1 MPEIIIIAGASG
13 SGKSFLARHMPI
25 LEEGVELVKKLST
38 RKPREYEL
46 ETPTDTDLEFVDE
59 QKVLSCEYRYVYAD
73 AIYGIKKSRLAKVL
87 RAGRSPF
94 LIVRDSSTISKIK
107 ADFPGQVFV
116 AYVRSTLDQKALQG
130 VLQQQGLSE
139 ISADERLR
147 RDELDLQQF
156 LNFRDIYN
164 SVIANDYNPDNFIAQ
179 FRHELGEFRLRSMIV
194 PNYAFLIM
202 AFDEEMDE
210 THQAIIQAPR
220 LSNHPYI
227 HIERID
233 AIRGDYHIYD
243 QIISCIRKSEFII
256 ADLTLEKP
264 NVYFELGYARG
275 IGKEVLSLAR
285 RGSKLHFDIQGVR
298 TDFYNGPID
307 AQNQVIKYIEA
318 RSS

>member
-38 RKPREYEL
+38 RKPREYEV
-46 ETPTDTDLEFVDE
+46 ETPSDTDLDFVE
-59 QKVLSCEYRYVYAD
+59 EEKVLACDYRYVYAD
-73 AIYGIKKSRLAKVL
+73 AIYGVKKSRLTKVL
-87 RAGRSPF
+87 RAGRSPL
-94 LIVRDSSTISKIK
+94 LIVRDSNTIGKIK

-116 AYVRSTLDQKALQG
+116 AYVRSTLDYKALQV
-130 VLQQQGLSE
+130 VLKQQGLSE

-164 SVIANDYNPDNFIAQ
+164 SVIANDYNPDNFVAQ
-179 FRHELGEFRLRSMIV
+179 FRSELGKFRLRSV
-194 PNYAFLIM
+194 TLPNYAFLIM
-202 AFDEEMDE
+202 AFDKEMDE

-220 LSNHPYI
+220 LSNCPYI

-233 AIRGDYHIYD
+233 AIRGDYHIYE

-285 RGSKLHFDIQGVR
+285 KGSKLHFDIQGVR
-298 TDFYNGPID
+298 TDFYSGPID

-318 RSS
+318 RS